1 VDGGTIF
8 IYVLTAT
15 FFGVIAYLAV
25 LSRRRRTDAAKLE
38 DKRPRKVA

>member
-8 IYVLTAT
+8 IYVLSAT
-15 FFGVIAYLAV
+15 FFGLIAYLAV
-25 LSRRRRTDAAKLE
+25 LSRRRSANAAKFE